1 MHVTIISRSGLKYI
15 DEKIQEFIR
24 FLSYIWNMS
33 KNLDESGLK
42 SIFSEYDLFFIDI
55 WGVVHNGIKLHE
67 NAVKVL
73 NELSTNEKKFIL
85 LTNAPRP
92 NLTVIN
98 TLKKMGLNDFSD
110 TVFTSGEA
118 SKRYLLENFNNKK
131 FFHIGPPRDFDLF
144 KTFEDNKV
152 LNIDDSDYLL
162 CSGLFEEHE
171 DDLGYYK
178 NLLSKHITK
187 KMICTNPDLIVD
199 RGDKR
204 EYCAGSIAKSFE
216 EINGEVIYF
225 GKPYPPVY
233 EIAADVNN
241 KKILCIG
248 DNLNTDIKGANIQN
262 FDSLLITGGIHRQEI
277 LKLSIDNVLKNYETK
292 INYFQKELKWWK
304 S

>member
-1 MHVTIISRSGLKYI
+1 MHVTIISRSGLKFI
-15 DEKIQEFIR
+15 NEKIQEFIR

-42 SIFSEYDLFFIDI
+42 SIFSKYDLFFIDI

-73 NELSTNEKKFIL
+73 NELSNNEKKFIL

-98 TLKKMGLNDFSD
+98 TLKKMGLNNFSD

-131 FFHIGPPRDFDLF
+131 FFHLGPPRDFDLF

-178 NLLSKHITK
+178 TLLSKHITK

-233 EIAADVNN
+233 EIATDVNN

-277 LKLSIDNVLKNYETK
+277 SKLSIENVLKNYEAK
-292 INYFQKELKWWK
+292 IDYFQKELKW
-304 S
+304 

>member
-1 MHVTIISRSGLKYI
+1 MHVTIISRSALKYI

-42 SIFSEYDLFFIDI
+42 SIVSEYDLFFIDI
-55 WGVVHNGIKLHE
+55 WGVVHNGVKLYE

-73 NELSTNEKKFIL
+73 EELSNNEKKFIL

-98 TLKKMGLNDFSD
+98 TLKKMGLDNFSD
-110 TVFTSGEA
+110 AVFTSGEA

-131 FFHIGPPRDFDLF
+131 FFHLGPPRDFDLF

-178 NLLSKHITK
+178 NLLSKHIDK

-216 EINGEVIYF
+216 EIDGKVIYF

-277 LKLSIDNVLKNYETK
+277 SKLSIENVLKNYEAK
-292 INYFQKELKWWK
+292 IDFFQKELKW
-304 S
+304 